1 MILLLSLLKPSVLLR
16 IGVLIVDH
24 GIEAYSQPFTLVEE
38 HCYGSI
44 TNLNAALERTY
55 LAFIRT
61 SSHLA
66 SAGITIG
73 QLFILHDDRRV
84 LGKVL
89 ATIIIVCA
97 IVTTLLGAVEYF
109 RQHRALDNVSV
120 YKSGTVLS
128 TTSNMLAMAVIV
140 LLVCGAL
147 FVVILVT
154 T

>member
-1 MILLLSLLKPSVLLR
+1 MLFLLHPS
-16 IGVLIVDH
+16 
-24 GIEAYSQPFTLVEE
+24 
-38 HCYGSI
+38 
-44 TNLNAALERTY
+44 ALERTY

-89 ATIIIVCA
+89 ATIIISCA

-109 RQHRALDNVSV
+109 RQHRALTDTSK
-120 YKSGTVLS
+120 YATGTALN
-128 TTSNMLAMAVIV
+128 TAPNMLVMAGIV
-140 LLVCGAL
+140 VLVCGGL
-147 FVVILVT
+147 FVVILVVA
-154 T
+154 

>member
-1 MILLLSLLKPSVLLR
+1 MF
-16 IGVLIVDH
+16 VDR
-24 GIEAYSQPFTLVEE
+24 GIEAYSPFFTSLDE
-38 HCYGSI
+38 HRYRSNTDI
-44 TNLNAALERTY
+44 NTALERTY

-84 LGKVL
+84 LGKAL
-89 ATIIIVCA
+89 ATVIILCA
-97 IVTTLLGAVEYF
+97 IFTTLLGAVEYF
-109 RQHRALDNVSV
+109 RQHLALDDISV
-120 YKSGTVLS
+120 YKSGTVYN
-128 TTSNMLAMAVIV
+128 TIPNMLAMAVIV